1 MGKIN
6 LAYTCLRQFY
16 IKDASKRCLQNALGG
31 RAEWELSEGM
41 CQIFGSLFV
50 REPNLRG
57 HARALVLTR
66 MSLLLT
72 SLYLDEAKLRKTSF
86 LFCAQLYPLSLV
98 LEIKVHARVKAEN

>member
-1 MGKIN
+1 MH
-6 LAYTCLRQFY
+6 LEA
-16 IKDASKRCLQNALGG
+16 
-31 RAEWELSEGM
+31 ELS
-41 CQIFGSLFV
+41 GSCLKECVRFSDHSV

-86 LFCAQLYPLSLV
+86 LFCARLYPLSLV